1 MNEEKTTIGFSIV
14 NNLGDVTTVNRTSSD
29 DYYITWT
36 TQLDLFIDFLYAQG
50 FIVSEVKLAE
60 YLIERAEELGDLRGN
75 SGNTVDWSEDE
86 EDSYDFD
93 EEFGDE

>member
-1 MNEEKTTIGFSIV
+1 MNEEKVAICFSIDS
-14 NNLGDVTTVNRTSSD
+14 NFGDTTTVRRTSD
-29 DYYITWT
+29 DGYYITWN

>member
-75 SGNTVDWSEDE
+75 SGNTVDWPEDE
-86 EDSYDFD
+86 EESYDFD